1 MRLIVCLDDKNGMA
15 FNHRRQSRDRI
26 VTEKIEELAKGS
38 ILHFSPYSAKL
49 FPPGDFKPSEDYLS
63 QAGEDDFC
71 FVELEDVTPYEQQ
84 IKEITVFRW
93 NRVYPADLKFP
104 IDLTQW
110 SLERTVEFPGHS
122 HERSQWRFIED
133 EKEVDGIYPGIPS
146 GPITLGRLR
155 RGDNFPA

>member
-1 MRLIVCLDDKNGMA
+1 MA

-26 VTEKIEELAKGS
+26 VIAKIEELVKGS
-38 ILHFSPYSAKL
+38 TLYFSSYSAKL
-49 FPPGDFKPSEDYLS
+49 FPSGDFEPSEDYLS
-63 QAGEDDFC
+63 RAGADDFC

-122 HERSQWRFIED
+122 HEKITM
-133 EKEVDGIYPGIPS
+133 EVY
-146 GPITLGRLR
+146 R
-155 RGDNFPA
+155 R